1 MAEEKS
7 PPLDKI
13 LSSSGRI
20 RILTLLSDVEQL
32 HLTEIAKRTDQSY
45 SATERHLDDLSKA
58 GIVEERDYGRV
69 RVFKLNLTN
78 VRAKLLQELIVKWNY
93 NQEVSPVQAQ
103 AYTSHDYRQYCLRS
117 KLV

>member
-1 MAEEKS
+1 MARINPLHQSLALAGEKS
-7 PPLDKI
+7 TSLDKV

-20 RILTLLSDVEQL
+20 RILTLLSEVEQL

-78 VRAKLLQELIVKWNY
+78 DRAKLLQDLILKWKH
-93 NQEVSPVQAQ
+93 NQELGPIQAQ
-103 AYTSHDYRQYCLRS
+103 A
-117 KLV
+117 